1 MTRPAIAIAAALM
14 TALGYVGPTGLAA
27 RDDKPW
33 IGYGGSADS
42 SRYFNSKQINQ
53 NNVAKLE
60 VVWSYPFG
68 ETVFHPL
75 VAHGTVFGRGHSGA
89 IVALDARTGK
99 ELWIHDGMQG
109 HDRARNE
116 LLGKPR

>member
-1 MTRPAIAIAAALM
+1 RLSPLE
-14 TALGYVGPTGLAA
+14 
-27 RDDKPW
+27 DKHW
-33 IGYGGSADS
+33 ISYAGSVDS
-42 SRYFNSKQINQ
+42 SRYFNSKQINKS
-53 NNVAKLE
+53 NVEKLE

-75 VAHGTVFGRGHSGA
+75 IAHGTAYGRDNTVA

-109 HDRARNE
+109 MTARGMNYWESRDGKDR
-116 LLGKPR
+116 